1 MKKLMIV
8 ATIAALAVLPASEG
22 FAKKKAAK
30 LQTVE
35 GTIELPQP
43 YAADGTCIYRTQRT
57 AYTAGGES
65 SNGRFGWVFEVDPA
79 TVNKPFKLE
88 VAAGAGMDISF
99 YMDLGDAS
107 DPTTAPAN
115 TAFET
120 TGPGGESGTVPDGYK
135 YAFVCMTEGTN
146 AGFTYTAGK
155 GVKP

>member
-1 MKKLMIV
+1 MRKLII
-8 ATIAALAVLPASEG
+8 ATTIAALAVLPAAEG

-35 GTIELPQP
+35 GTIEVPQP
-43 YAADGTCIYRTQRT
+43 YAADGSCIYRTHRT
-57 AYTAGGES
+57 AYIAAGES
-65 SNGRFGWVFEVDPA
+65 SNGGFGWVFEVDPA

-88 VAAGAGMDISF
+88 VAGGAGMDISF
-99 YMDLGDAS
+99 YMDMGDPT

-115 TAFET
+115 TGFET
-120 TGPGGESGTVPDGYK
+120 PGPGGESGIVPDGYK
-135 YAFVCMTEGTN
+135 YGFVCMTEGAN